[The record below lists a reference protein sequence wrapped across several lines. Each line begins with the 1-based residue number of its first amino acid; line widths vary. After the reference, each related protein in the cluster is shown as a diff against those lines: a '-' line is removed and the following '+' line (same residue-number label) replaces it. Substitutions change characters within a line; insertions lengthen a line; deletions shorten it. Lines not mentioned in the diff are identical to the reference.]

1 MTITPAKLLR
11 GLVLLCLVVA
21 WALLAHHG
29 STGESN
35 PDFSA
40 ALATAPIV
48 AIVVMLL
55 WRVGNPLWIG
65 LGGLAVL
72 ALLATAW
79 PYLRQNVALLYYV
92 QHVGT
97 NLALGTLFGRSL
109 LGQRLALVTQFAKV
123 AHHGEISPAKARY
136 TRQVTI
142 AWTTFF
148 FLTAAVSTALFW
160 LAPPAAWSL
169 FANLLT
175 IPLIGLMFVIEH
187 ICRHRVLPPDDR
199 SSIADTIRG
208 FRAAMEHTSDPQAK
222 HP

>member
-11 GLVLLCLVVA
+11 GLVLLCLVVT
-21 WALLAHHG
+21 WAGLAHYG
-29 STGESN
+29 STDGSN

-40 ALATAPIV
+40 ALATAPLV

-65 LGGLAVL
+65 FGGLTGL
-72 ALLATAW
+72 ALLAGSW

-136 TRQVTI
+136 TRQVTV
-142 AWTTFF
+142 AWTAFF
-148 FLTAAVSTALFW
+148 FLTAAVSSGLFW

-175 IPLIGLMFVIEH
+175 IPLIGLMFLVEH
-187 ICRHRVLPPDDR
+187 ICRHRVLAPADR

-208 FRAAMEHTSDPQAK
+208 FRAAMQHTNDPLAK